1 MEQSRAGGGI
11 SWLVGDDGGDGT
23 AGVASKVDGFKH
35 GRFGVFF
42 GSGTVDGAL
51 KKSNLRKRISNW
63 EKAFVEGAIGLKT
76 NYWKSS

>member
-1 MEQSRAGGGI
+1 MVSNMVVLE
-11 SWLVGDDGGDGT
+11 
-23 AGVASKVDGFKH
+23 F
-35 GRFGVFF
+35 FF

-76 NYWKSS
+76 NSSKSSRGGRGQNAYGNIAGLRQSGDGVWK